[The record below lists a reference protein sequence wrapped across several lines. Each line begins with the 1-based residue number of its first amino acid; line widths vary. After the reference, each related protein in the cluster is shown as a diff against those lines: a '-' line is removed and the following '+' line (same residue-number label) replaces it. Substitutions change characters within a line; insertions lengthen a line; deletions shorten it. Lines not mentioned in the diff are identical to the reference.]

1 MSKLSV
7 RIAEKPAEA
16 EEFWREL
23 NAYFERDIFPEGGED
38 LEEFQSAEY
47 RETIGRLRARETD
60 PLYFLFFEREGR
72 TIGFAMP
79 VIFGSEDGKCFIME
93 FGVYPEFRGNGTG
106 SACAQALMKWA
117 QERNAAYFEL
127 NAARE
132 DRQRFWERLGFT
144 LNGLDEWGEP
154 LLLSPPREDLPIEVL
169 PLEQADLW
177 QLYHLENSYKAEI
190 GEAPLTDGDKERLA
204 AALERG
210 EIIFFAA
217 RRLSRCVGLCSAS
230 TLFSTYGCKTMAVFE
245 DFYVEPAWRHKGTA
259 RLLTEAAQKWCGER
273 GISSLWVGC
282 ANCDVPMYQ
291 DLGFDVPLGDLL
303 TWAGD

>member
-1 MSKLSV
+1 MNEIKIRV
-7 RIAEKPAEA
+7 AKGETETT
-16 EEFWREL
+16 EFWKQL
-23 NAYFERDIFPEGGED
+23 NAHFERDVFPEGGED
-38 LEEFQSAEY
+38 LAEFQGPEY
-47 RETIGRLRARETD
+47 RETIQRLRARETD

-72 TIGFAMP
+72 TIGFAMT
-79 VIFGSEDGKCFIME
+79 VIYGSEDGKCFIME

-106 SACAQALMKWA
+106 SACARALMDWA
-117 QERNAAYFEL
+117 GARNAAYFEL

-132 DRQRFWERLGFT
+132 DRRRFWARLGFRT
-144 LNGLDEWGEP
+144 NGLDEWGEP
-154 LLLSPPREDLPIEVL
+154 LMLLPPAEDLPMEVL
-169 PLEQADLW
+169 PLERADLW
-177 QLYHLENSYKAEI
+177 QLYHLQNSYKAEI
-190 GEAPLTDGDKERLA
+190 GEEPLTDEDRERLTLA
-204 AALERG
+204 VEHG
-210 EIIFFAA
+210 EITFLMA
-217 RRLSRCVGLCSAS
+217 RRLSRCVGMCSVS